1 MNQSALSPE
10 TIRARIEQI
19 RTRLGVVESDR
30 WSHEFRED
38 GEFIIVTRAVMDAT
52 GRRVGNEAPVE
63 LCRFG
68 PEAAWQEAELV
79 REARDDIRFLLDTLS
94 DAGRQIRDLR
104 KRLDRA
110 DAAED
115 KPGRAAKDYAAE
127 ASMKCGEASFQRFL
141 AERHASDD
149 DGDLRDTAAA
159 GSVLRRALAIGSR
172 KDLNTDPEAAQ
183 RWRDLRAEFQAW
195 ERGDGA

>member
-1 MNQSALSPE
+1 MNQSALTPE
-10 TIRARIEQI
+10 AIRVRIEQI
-19 RTRLGVVESDR
+19 RSRLSVVESDR

-52 GRRVGNEAPVE
+52 GRWVGNEAPVE

-68 PEAAWQEAELV
+68 PEASWQEAELV

-94 DAGRQIRDLR
+94 GAGRQIRDLR
-104 KRLDRA
+104 GRLDRA
-110 DAAED
+110 DAHED
-115 KPGRAAKDYAAE
+115 KPRRSAKDYAAE

-149 DGDLRDTAAA
+149 DGDLRDTATA
-159 GSVLRRALAIGSR
+159 GSVLRRVLAIGSR
-172 KDLNTDPEAAQ
+172 KDLNTDPEAAA